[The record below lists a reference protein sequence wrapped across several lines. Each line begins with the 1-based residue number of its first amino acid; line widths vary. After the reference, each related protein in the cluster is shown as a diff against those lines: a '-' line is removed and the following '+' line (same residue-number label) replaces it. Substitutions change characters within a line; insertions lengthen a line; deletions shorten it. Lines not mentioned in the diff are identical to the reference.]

1 MEPSPSMCAWLVE
14 TANSFHGAQRRHFM
28 AQTVEAL
35 ELSQRQ
41 AALLLGWARDTVRKG
56 LHELHSGITCL
67 DNFSARGRK
76 PVEVRL
82 PSLLDDIRDLIH
94 DHLQTDPTFQ
104 TTRLYCRISA
114 AEVRKQLIDRKGY
127 PAKQVP
133 SIPTITTKLNQLGF
147 RLRPVTKC
155 KPQKKLKETD
165 AIFQQLSKVHQQAA
179 QSTDTLRL
187 SLDSKAPVLI
197 GPFSRGGKSRLG
209 TVGADHDFKPSGRLT
224 PFGLFLPDSKEL
236 NLYFTSSKVTSDF
249 MVDRLGEWWAENQAR
264 FPRVE
269 RLLLDLDNGPENHS
283 RRSQFVYR
291 LVQLAQK
298 ERLTIELVYYP
309 PYHSKYN
316 SIERCWGV
324 LEVYWNGELLDSE
337 AAVLG
342 FARSMTYGGKHPQV
356 SRVSQT
362 YASGVCRST
371 KEMKRLEQCLQRL
384 PGLEK
389 WSVII
394 PPPKVDELFS

>member
-1 MEPSPSMCAWLVE
+1 V
-14 TANSFHGAQRRHFM
+14 
-28 AQTVEAL
+28 QT
-35 ELSQRQ
+35 
-41 AALLLGWARDTVRKG
+41 
-56 LHELHSGITCL
+56 
-67 DNFSARGRK
+67 
-76 PVEVRL
+76 P
-82 PSLLDDIRDLIH
+82 
-94 DHLQTDPTFQ
+94 
-104 TTRLYCRISA
+104 
-114 AEVRKQLIDRKGY
+114 
-127 PAKQVP
+127 
-133 SIPTITTKLNQLGF
+133 
-147 RLRPVTKC
+147 
-155 KPQKKLKETD
+155 KKVKETD

-209 TVGADHDFKPSGRLT
+209 TAGLDHDFKPWGRLT
-224 PFGLFLPDSKEL
+224 PFGLFLPECKEL

-249 MVDRLGEWWAENQAR
+249 MVDRLGEWWEGNRAR

-298 ERLTIELVYYP
+298 EQLTIELAYYP

-316 SIERCWGV
+316 PIERCWGV

-356 SRVSQT
+356 NRVIQT

-394 PPPKVDELFS
+394 PPPKPDELFS

>member
-1 MEPSPSMCAWLVE
+1 V
-14 TANSFHGAQRRHFM
+14 
-28 AQTVEAL
+28 QT
-35 ELSQRQ
+35 
-41 AALLLGWARDTVRKG
+41 
-56 LHELHSGITCL
+56 
-67 DNFSARGRK
+67 
-76 PVEVRL
+76 P
-82 PSLLDDIRDLIH
+82 
-94 DHLQTDPTFQ
+94 
-104 TTRLYCRISA
+104 
-114 AEVRKQLIDRKGY
+114 
-127 PAKQVP
+127 
-133 SIPTITTKLNQLGF
+133 
-147 RLRPVTKC
+147 
-155 KPQKKLKETD
+155 KKLKETD
-165 AIFQQLSKVHQQAA
+165 AIFQQLSGVHQKAVR
-179 QSTDTLRL
+179 STDTLRL
-187 SLDSKAPVLI
+187 SLDAKAPVLI

-209 TVGADHDFKPSGRLT
+209 TAGVDHDFKPWGRLT

-249 MVDRLGEWWAENQAR
+249 IVDRLGEWWTGNRAR
-264 FPRVE
+264 FPRIE

-298 ERLTIELVYYP
+298 ERLTIELAYYP

-316 SIERCWGV
+316 PIERCWGV

-371 KEMKRLEQCLQRL
+371 KERKRLEQCLQRL

-389 WSVII
+389 WSVVI
-394 PPPKVDELFS
+394 PPPKPDELFS